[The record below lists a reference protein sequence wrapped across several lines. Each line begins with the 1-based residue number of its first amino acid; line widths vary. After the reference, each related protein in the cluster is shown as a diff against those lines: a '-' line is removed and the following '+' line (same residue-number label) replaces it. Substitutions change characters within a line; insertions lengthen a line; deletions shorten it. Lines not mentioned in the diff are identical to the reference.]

1 MKTFIKKLLRE
12 SLINE
17 GNQRDRNELASYI
30 IDLNNEIS
38 SAKSRGK
45 NKEVEYLTK
54 DLEKAKADLAKLKS
68 EKTIN
73 EGENKP
79 EWNDL
84 VSLNGKYYVVYDDE
98 IAAQNAIVNDEQ
110 NVNLLSEVFDV
121 LKGKK
126 SLDIVNS
133 NENFGSYISDSFNEL
148 VNVFKQEYKDKKM
161 EYPKDLT
168 IEKINKLIVLYIIKY
183 NVNELNG
190 FIEFKNNKIYVEV
203 PDNYFG
209 DEKYDSGNEFLVNS
223 EMYKHTVSLKSIEDG
238 NITDKIKIDFIN
250 KYKNLIK

>member
-1 MKTFIKKLLRE
+1 MKTFIKNLLRE
-12 SLINE
+12 SLIKE
-17 GNQRDRNELASYI
+17 GNQKDRNELASYI

-54 DLEKAKADLAKLKS
+54 DLEKAKADLAKLKG
-68 EKTIN
+68 EKSIN

-84 VSLNGKYYVVYDDE
+84 VSLNGNYYVVYDDE

-110 NVNLLSEVFDV
+110 VVNLLSEVFDV

-133 NENFGSYISDSFNEL
+133 NEKFGSYISDSFDEL
-148 VNVFKQEYKDKKM
+148 VNIFKQKYKDKNM

-183 NVNELNG
+183 NVNELNE
-190 FIEFKNNKIYVEV
+190 FIEFKDNKIYVEV